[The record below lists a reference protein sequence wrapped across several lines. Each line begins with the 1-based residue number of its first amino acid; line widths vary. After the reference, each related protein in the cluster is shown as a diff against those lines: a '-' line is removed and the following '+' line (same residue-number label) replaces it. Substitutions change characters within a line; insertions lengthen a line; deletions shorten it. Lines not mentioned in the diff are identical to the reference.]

1 MHLLDFKISAVSKMR
16 LKAKTKFYLN
26 STIKYPLYFIGKSSS
41 TEQNILHLFKKQ
53 GKEKNRVEQFLLY
66 S

>member
-1 MHLLDFKISAVSKMR
+1 MR

-41 TEQNILHLFKKQ
+41 VEQNILYLFKKQ
-53 GKEKNRVEQFLLY
+53 GKEKIGWNNFCFFHKQMKKFLKRR
-66 S
+66 

>member
-1 MHLLDFKISAVSKMR
+1 MR

-26 STIKYPLYFIGKSSS
+26 STIKSPSYLAGKSSS
-41 TEQNILHLFKKQ
+41 VEQNILHLFKKQ
-53 GKEKNRVEQFLLY
+53 EEKENRVEQFLHF

>member
-1 MHLLDFKISAVSKMR
+1 MR

-41 TEQNILHLFKKQ
+41 VEQNILYLFKKRERKRKK
-53 GKEKNRVEQFLLY
+53 KEGGNKK
-66 S
+66 

>member
-1 MHLLDFKISAVSKMR
+1 MR

-41 TEQNILHLFKKQ
+41 VEQNILHLFKKQ
-53 GKEKNRVEQFLLY
+53 GKEKIGWNNFCFF